1 MIVIVFIYCSHCG
14 ASPFVMVVFPHPFS
28 PPLSLSFTHCCHCY
42 WFSSQ
47 SAGVACFD
55 FLILLFYLSKSCV
68 GIAPILSSAV
78 SPPSSPSNTPLFARY
93 SILSLSLCLCLSF
106 SLLSSFLSLDDLNS
120 YISHCLDFLFSL
132 SPSLIGGG
140 LPSQGKGV

>member
-28 PPLSLSFTHCCHCY
+28 PPLSLSLSFTHCCHCY

-55 FLILLFYLSKSCV
+55 FLILLLLLLFYLSESCV

-93 SILSLSLCLCLSF
+93 SILSLSLSVFVSLS
-106 SLLSSFLSLDDLNS
+106 LSSPPSSLWMT
-120 YISHCLDFLFSL
+120 
-132 SPSLIGGG
+132 
-140 LPSQGKGV
+140 